1 MTQFQQQSPQKKVI
15 HVAGAESCST
25 SEQAVNNEVHS
36 SAPDMTADL
45 CNNHQAASS
54 VYSQPSLEHLRST
67 HALNQFR
74 TLFKRL
80 ESNSSILVLASTSEE
95 HFLNVSSSLKDCG
108 GPEGVTGDL
117 SSPKLSFWMR

>member
-74 TLFKRL
+74 TLPTRRSDGTLILSYRKREMHTRKITRTPGKHL
-80 ESNSSILVLASTSEE
+80 LLGLYYMFCILRSQWT
-95 HFLNVSSSLKDCG
+95 HH
-108 GPEGVTGDL
+108 
-117 SSPKLSFWMR
+117 